1 MKKQNEPIMTR
12 SVFWGLFLLLSA
24 CNTTERETL
33 SIRRDFTRHISAP
46 PTFDVATPEDTLH
59 LPLPP
64 TDAYRQKCL
73 SVIRDCA
80 QRAAAIE
87 VQSLPEA
94 GRAEWQQFCK
104 NLEAVAV
111 QWEKPPVFDPTLCIP
126 DELLTH
132 FTGGKGKIRYPAL
145 LTKLVAALPAY
156 FDSVRQARPVLARP
170 QIAAAAER
178 GAKALEALSQLSGR
192 LDSLSIGYRE
202 QLQRTI
208 PAAQYALKDFISFCE
223 SGQIGLL
230 MPPPPSNA
238 RHYQ

>member
-1 MKKQNEPIMTR
+1 MYRPNGGQILIC
-12 SVFWGLFLLLSA
+12 SLLILLSA
-24 CNTTERETL
+24 CNTTEREAL
-33 SIRRDFTRHISAP
+33 NIRRDFVRHIASP

-59 LPLPP
+59 LPLP
-64 TDAYRQKCL
+64 TTAAYQQKCRAVL
-73 SVIRDCA
+73 RDCV

-87 VQSLPEA
+87 VQALPEA
-94 GRAEWQQFCK
+94 GRADWLQFCK
-104 NLEAVAV
+104 NLEAVAA

-126 DELLTH
+126 DELLSH

-145 LTKLVAALPAY
+145 LTKLVASMPAY

-170 QIAAAAER
+170 KISAAAER

-202 QLQRTI
+202 QLQRSL

-223 SGQIGLL
+223 SGQIGGLKL
-230 MPPPPSNA
+230 PLPSGA